1 MVAIGRLP
9 EIFEIS
15 QPTDALIVGAEKLH
29 IDVSHLL
36 EQVQTFQE
44 RHMTMTY
51 HVRLIE
57 TKLRTMVIEVEADD
71 EESAIAAALVE
82 SKTTG
87 DAEWDLENEP
97 INVDAAVVDGE

>member
-1 MVAIGRLP
+1 MP
-9 EIFEIS
+9 IFN
-15 QPTDALIVGAEKLH
+15 VKL
-29 IDVSHLL
+29 
-36 EQVQTFQE
+36 T
-44 RHMTMTY
+44 
-51 HVRLIE
+51 E
-57 TKLRTMVIEVEADD
+57 TKRRTMVIEVQAED

>member
-1 MVAIGRLP
+1 MP
-9 EIFEIS
+9 IFN
-15 QPTDALIVGAEKLH
+15 VKL
-29 IDVSHLL
+29 
-36 EQVQTFQE
+36 T
-44 RHMTMTY
+44 
-51 HVRLIE
+51 E
-57 TKLRTMVIEVEADD
+57 TKLRTMVIEVQAED